1 MCGIVGALDFGGAA
15 TDRETLQSM
24 TNALAHRGP
33 DGEGIEVSGEVGL
46 GHRRLRII
54 DLSRRA
60 DQPLWNQSRDL
71 AIVFNGEVYNFREL
85 RRELIAEGAK
95 FRTWSDTEVV
105 LQLYARE
112 GEAAVRRL
120 DGMFAFAIWDKRRKR
135 LFLARDRSGKK
146 PLYFYDDGRRFLFSS
161 EIKAILRHPA
171 VSCEPNFE
179 ALPFYLTYG
188 YFPQPLTAYRNVTTL
203 APASFM
209 VVDASGG
216 RGATER
222 YWIPPS
228 EVNGIRRLPEAVER
242 LSPLVRDAV
251 RKRLVSDVP
260 LGAFLSGG
268 LDSTVVVGLM
278 SELTSRPV
286 KTFSIGFEDE
296 PAYDEL
302 GFAEEAARRFD
313 CDHTSFRVQSPGPEL
328 METLVRHHD
337 GPFGDSSAIPTYVVS
352 RLARAE
358 VTVVLN
364 GDGGDELFCG
374 YSRLAAAAI
383 SERIPEPLRRVAA
396 AGGRLLP
403 TPLSH
408 AGTLRRVRQFL
419 LTSARP
425 LRERIQVW
433 CSFFPPEEVQTLLR
447 HPSTA
452 NPGAHFEEV
461 LREVDGASPLARL
474 LYLNYRTYLPEDL
487 LVKMDRMTMA
497 HGLEARSPLLDTE
510 LTEFAGSLPD
520 SLKLRGLTTKRV
532 LRETFRHLVPPSI
545 LGRKKMGF
553 GVPLGRWFR
562 TQMKPL
568 IEDHLVSADSPLFE
582 HLRRDPVE
590 RLVREHLEGKRDHG
604 QKLFC
609 LVTLS
614 IWLRGLSRN

>member
-1 MCGIVGALDFGGAA
+1 VGALDFGGSA
-15 TDRETLQSM
+15 TDRGILQSM
-24 TNALAHRGP
+24 TSALSHRGP
-33 DGEGIEVSGEVGL
+33 DGEGIEVSGEIGL

-54 DLSRRA
+54 DLSTRA
-60 DQPLWNQSRDL
+60 DQPLWNASRDL
-71 AIVFNGEVYNFREL
+71 AIVFNGEIYNFREL
-85 RRELIAEGAK
+85 RRDLVAEGAK

-105 LQLYARE
+105 LELYARE
-112 GEAAVRRL
+112 GEAAVHRL
-120 DGMFAFAIWDKRRKR
+120 DGMFAFAIWDSRRKR

-146 PLYFYDDGRRFLFSS
+146 PLYFFDDGRRFLFSS

-171 VSCEPNFE
+171 VSLEPNFD

-188 YFPQPLTAYRNVTTL
+188 YFPQPLTAYKNVTSL
-203 APASFM
+203 APASWM
-209 VVDASGG
+209 VIASSGG
-216 RGATER
+216 RSTAQR

-228 EVNGIRRLPEAVER
+228 SVNGIRRLPEAVER
-242 LSPLVRDAV
+242 LSPLVREAV
-251 RKRLVSDVP
+251 RKRLVADVP

-286 KTFSIGFEDE
+286 KTFSIGFEGE

-302 GFAEEAARRFD
+302 GFADEAARRFD
-313 CDHTSFRVQSPGPEL
+313 CDHTSFRVQAPEPEL

-337 GPFGDSSAIPTYVVS
+337 GPFGDSSAIPTYIVS

-374 YSRLAAAAI
+374 YSRLAATAI
-383 SERIPEPLRRVAA
+383 SERVPESLRRVAA
-396 AGGRLLP
+396 LGGRLLP
-403 TPLSH
+403 GPRSH

-419 LTSARP
+419 LTSAHP
-425 LRERIQVW
+425 LRERIQVL
-433 CSFFPPEEVQTLLR
+433 CSFFRPEEVQKLMR

-452 NPGAHFEEV
+452 KPAAHFEDVLSEV
-461 LREVDGASPLARL
+461 EGASPLARL

-497 HGLEARSPLLDTE
+497 HVLEARSPLLDTA
-510 LTEFAGSLPD
+510 LTEVAGSLPD
-520 SLKLRGLTTKRV
+520 SFKLRGLTTKRV
-532 LRETFRHLVPPSI
+532 LRESFRHLVPPSI
-545 LGRKKMGF
+545 LSRRKMGF
-553 GVPLGRWFR
+553 GVPLGHWFR
-562 TQMKPL
+562 TQMRPL
-568 IEDHLVSADSPLFE
+568 VEEHLVARDSPLFE
-582 HLRRDPVE
+582 HVRRDPVE
-590 RLVREHLEGKRDHG
+590 QFVREHLEGNRDHG

-614 IWLRGLSRN
+614 IWLRGLSRS